1 MYRSRS
7 RSAETSARVW
17 MVWMYVLG
25 RVVRDNP
32 DDIAR
37 ERSWVVREDS
47 LPPFNI
53 AALPGE
59 CCLYEYAQ

>member
-1 MYRSRS
+1 
-7 RSAETSARVW
+7 
-17 MVWMYVLG
+17 MYVLG